1 MSQNPVLQ
9 TPDSLA
15 WLTRLRF
22 VIHGRKGWGAWGE
35 RRSARRG
42 AGLEF
47 ADFREYTP
55 GDDPRR
61 VDWNLYARSD
71 RAYVRLYEEEADLSV
86 VIALDGSASMAW
98 GNRWSTAR
106 TLAEALGSIAL
117 FGGDAL
123 RGVLLRQENAAPLWG
138 PHSGG
143 EWLEEWR
150 AWLNALNPAGA
161 TALGAALRD
170 LASRLTLRAPRPAL
184 ILLLTDGYDP
194 EGLESGIAQL
204 AARGHEVVL
213 LHLLTPDELSPT
225 LRGELRLVDTE
236 SGARRDITLDGATL
250 AAYQQRREAWQA
262 GLQKAASDHQGRY
275 LNLNTATPLK
285 RVILEEL
292 RRAGVVR

>member
-1 MSQNPVLQ
+1 MSQNPVSLS
-9 TPDSLA
+9 PDSLT
-15 WLTRLRF
+15 WLSRLRF

-86 VIALDGSASMAW
+86 IIALDGSASMDW
-98 GNRWSTAR
+98 ENRWSTTHA
-106 TLAEALGSIAL
+106 LAEALGSIAL

-123 RGVLLRQENAAPLWG
+123 RGVLLRQESAAPLWG

-150 AWLNALNPAGA
+150 AWLSTLNPAGA
-161 TALGAALRD
+161 TTLGASLRD
-170 LASRLTLRAPRPAL
+170 LASRLAMRAPRPAL

-194 EGLESGIAQL
+194 EGLESGIARL
-204 AARGHEVVL
+204 AARGHEVAL
-213 LHLLTPDELSPT
+213 LHLLTPDEILPT
-225 LRGELRLVDTE
+225 LRGDLRLMDRE
-236 SGARRDITLDGATL
+236 SGVHRDVTLDGATL

-275 LNLNTATPLK
+275 LSLSTATPLK
-285 RVILEEL
+285 RMILEDL
-292 RRAGVVR
+292 RRTGVVR